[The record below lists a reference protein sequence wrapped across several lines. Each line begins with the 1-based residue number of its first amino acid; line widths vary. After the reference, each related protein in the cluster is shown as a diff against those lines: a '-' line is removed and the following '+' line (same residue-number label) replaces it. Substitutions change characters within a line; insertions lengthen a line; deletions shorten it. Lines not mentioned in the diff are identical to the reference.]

1 MNPHA
6 EHLISP
12 LSLGKSFWSH
22 RQLIKQMAWREVV
35 GRYKGSVMGLL
46 WSFINP
52 ILMLVVYTFVF
63 SVVFK
68 ARWGVEGEE
77 NQTTFAVVLFVGLIV
92 HGLLAEVLNRA
103 PNLVLSNVNY
113 VKKVVFP
120 LEILPVISL
129 MAALFHGVISLT
141 VLLYAL
147 IVINGYLPW
156 TVVFIPIVLLPFV
169 TLILG
174 VSWILASLGVFIRD
188 IAQVMGI
195 VTTVM
200 LFMAPVF
207 FPMSAMPEKYHPF
220 LFANPL
226 TFIIEQ
232 SREVLIFGRHPDWIG
247 LGLYMLVATIVAW
260 LGYCWFQKT
269 RKGFADVL

>member
-6 EHLISP
+6 P
-12 LSLGKSFWSH
+12 QPTSLVSLAKSLWLH

-52 ILMLVVYTFVF
+52 VFMLAVYTFVF

-68 ARWGVEGEE
+68 ARWGVGGEE
-77 NQTTFAVVLFVGLIV
+77 SKATFALVLFVGLIV

-103 PNLVLSNVNY
+103 PSLILSNVSY
-113 VKKVVFP
+113 VKRVVFP

-129 MAALFHGVISLT
+129 AAAFFHSVISLT
-141 VLLYAL
+141 VLLIAF
-147 IVINGYLPW
+147 VAINGYLPW
-156 TVVFIPIVLLPFV
+156 TIVYIPTILLPLATFV
-169 TLILG
+169 LG
-174 VSWILASLGVFIRD
+174 LAWILASLGVFIRD
-188 IAQVMGI
+188 IGQTIGI
-195 VTTVM
+195 ITTVM

-207 FPMSAMPEKYHPF
+207 FPLSALPEQYHPF
-220 LFANPL
+220 IMANPL

-232 SREVLIFGRHPDWIG
+232 SREVLIYGHQPDWSGIG
-247 LGLYMLVATIVAW
+247 VYMLIATVIAW
-260 LGYCWFQKT
+260 VGYGWFQKT

>member
-6 EHLISP
+6 AQPTSL
-12 LSLGKSFWSH
+12 LSLGKSLWTH

-46 WSFINP
+46 WSFITP
-52 ILMLVVYTFVF
+52 VLMLVVYTFVF

-68 ARWGVEGEE
+68 AKWGVGGEE
-77 NQTTFAVVLFVGLIV
+77 SQTTFAVVLFVGLIV

-103 PNLVLSNVNY
+103 PGLILSNVNY

-129 MAALFHGVISLT
+129 MAALFHSVTSLT
-141 VLLYAL
+141 VLLYAM
-147 IVINGYLPW
+147 VAINGYLPW
-156 TVVFIPIVLLPFV
+156 TIVFIPMVLLPFA

-174 VSWILASLGVFIRD
+174 FAWILASLGVFIRD
-188 IAQVMGI
+188 IGQAMGI

-200 LFMAPVF
+200 LFMSTVF
-207 FPMSAMPEKYHPF
+207 FPLSAMPEKYHPF
-220 LFANPL
+220 ILANPL

-232 SREVLIFGRHPDWIG
+232 ARQVLIFGHQPNWLGLGIYMLIAIFTVWIG
-247 LGLYMLVATIVAW
+247 FG
-260 LGYCWFQKT
+260 WFQKT